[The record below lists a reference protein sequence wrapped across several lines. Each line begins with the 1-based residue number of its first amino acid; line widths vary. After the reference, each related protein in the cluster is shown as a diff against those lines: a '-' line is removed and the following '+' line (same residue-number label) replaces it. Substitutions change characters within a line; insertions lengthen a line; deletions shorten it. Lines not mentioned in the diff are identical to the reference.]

1 MIDRRTLVLAAPAVA
16 AATLAPS
23 VEAQMQKKEQLK
35 PELVREFV
43 IAGHGNLE
51 KVQQMLG
58 EQPALLN
65 ATWDWGGGDFETA
78 LGGAGH
84 TGSTAIV
91 RYLIQRG
98 GRMDI
103 FVAASLGDLTTVKA
117 MLTAF
122 PGLIEAKGPHGISL
136 LTHAKMG
143 GDGALA
149 VFEHLK
155 GLGGK

>member
-1 MIDRRTLVLAAPAVA
+1 MIDRRMLVLAAPAIA
-16 AATLAPS
+16 AATFAPPA
-23 VEAQMQKKEQLK
+23 EAQMQKKEPLK
-35 PELVREFV
+35 PDLVRDFV

-84 TGSTAIV
+84 TGSTAIS
-91 RYLIQRG
+91 RYLIERG
-98 GRMDI
+98 ARMDI
-103 FVAASLGDLTTVKA
+103 FVAASLGDLATVKA
-117 MLTAF
+117 MLVAF
-122 PGLIEAKGPHGISL
+122 PGMIEAKGPHGISL

-143 GDGALA
+143 GDGAIA

-155 GLGGK
+155 SIGGK